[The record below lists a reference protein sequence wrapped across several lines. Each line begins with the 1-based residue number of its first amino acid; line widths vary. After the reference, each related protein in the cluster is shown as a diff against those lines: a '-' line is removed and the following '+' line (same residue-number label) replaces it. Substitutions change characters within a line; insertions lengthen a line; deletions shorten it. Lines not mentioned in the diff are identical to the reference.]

1 MSEEQKSAP
10 ECGLYIVL
18 PDRAGAEEADKLAFQ
33 LRQAL
38 HAANVFSKYGLNRH
52 IVEYRPQEGDSTAA
66 QAARLYRDV
75 CTAGGFIFLIR
86 DDFDLAQESE
96 ADGVVCSS
104 LKKASEAR
112 KVLGEDK
119 IIGLA
124 CAHQSGAQSALALD
138 LDFVLFHTAP
148 GGEDLLGLL
157 HWWAATTDK
166 PSALEGTFDQENCEM
181 FVKAGATFIEAG
193 HHIWT
198 HPSGNV
204 MQGVVNMLDAF
215 ERYKPSP
222 KLTVIN

>member
-1 MSEEQKSAP
+1 MTDGKKSAP
-10 ECGLYIVL
+10 ECGLYIAL
-18 PDRAGAEEADKLAFQ
+18 PDTDNPEKLSFQ

-52 IVEYRPQEGDSTAA
+52 VVEYRPKDGDENAA
-66 QAARLYRDV
+66 ATARLYRDV
-75 CTAGGFIFLIR
+75 CSAGGFIFLIR
-86 DDFDLAQESE
+86 DDLDLAQSSE
-96 ADGVVCSS
+96 ADGIVCSS

-112 KVLGEDK
+112 KTLGESS

-124 CAHQSGAQSALALD
+124 CSTQSAAQSAISLN
-138 LDFVLFHTAP
+138 LDFALFHTEP
-148 GGEDLLGLL
+148 GGEPLLNLLNWWTSSTENPAAVEGL
-157 HWWAATTDK
+157 
-166 PSALEGTFDQENCEM
+166 FDPENCEM
-181 FVKAGATFIEAG
+181 FVKAGATFIESA